1 MDERDGYER
10 WIGPVFRGDV
20 PPRRAF
26 LPPRLRWIAVVSL
39 LTWIVLVASGPF
51 GPGLRVPAGVALL
64 LTALAG
70 GFVWIPSWSVA
81 IERTHVRLLA
91 RPDLGDGRRIAL
103 FFGALIGFGVASLA
117 ILWVSLWLLGGR
129 TAG

>member
-1 MDERDGYER
+1 M
-10 WIGPVFRGDV
+10 
-20 PPRRAF
+20 
-26 LPPRLRWIAVVSL
+26 
-39 LTWIVLVASGPF
+39 
-51 GPGLRVPAGVALL
+51 PAGVALL